1 MPSCSDLGDWNA
13 TNVCKC
19 PLSLWLRSSAIN
31 KERRIFAQFIA
42 FSQAVVKKAYGYWKD
57 FLVRVPP
64 RRGPHIASHS
74 VCLSVCLSVRP
85 VIYRYRASRGA
96 T

>member
-57 FLVRVPP
+57 FLVRVLLFYGK
-64 RRGPHIASHS
+64 RNTWAMRHDDTRVKFTVGKSLI
-74 VCLSVCLSVRP
+74 VKK
-85 VIYRYRASRGA
+85 II
-96 T
+96 